1 MIVQTGEPQL
11 RKPLS
16 DIFPEF
22 NGGPSSRGSTY
33 WRRELQC
40 AREGLLSNDLG
51 WTPVQLS
58 EALDMGLLW
67 HLMLE
72 RFYKVRMVAQ
82 REMAGP
88 VGTALRA
95 AVNPMFAHSIDPTA
109 YFSAGAEDAT
119 RAAFS
124 VPDVLEGHPDY
135 DNDTWR
141 GRLERMLKSY
151 LVFSRGDQWEILA
164 VEQEFR
170 TDAANPR
177 QGVTYTSRLDL
188 VVRDYEVRAAPVLRS
203 VEHKSSTFDDPQTLK
218 MFTHDLQTWGQ
229 VWVMANALEEHWPG
243 EQYAGGLV
251 NLTTKGGKVEW
262 SKAQPRN
269 HRVVVAPPWEGL
281 LEWRESMLLAQQDQL
296 RNPERGWPKN
306 WAACNRPYG
315 LCPYF
320 DVCSTDVSRG
330 MLEQGR
336 PYTGH
341 DYAAGAPVGPFFER
355 QKKLQLSVLP

>member
-51 WTPVQLS
+51 WTPLQLS

-72 RFYKVRMVAQ
+72 RFYKVRQRAQ
-82 REMAGP
+82 QAMAGRADTP
-88 VGTALRA
+88 ALGA
-95 AVNPMFAHSIDPTA
+95 AIVNALQLNWIDPTA
-109 YFSAGAEDAT
+109 YFSAGAEEAT

-124 VPDVLEGHPDY
+124 VPDALEGPPDY

-151 LVFSRGDQWEILA
+151 LAFSRGDQWEILA
-164 VEQEFR
+164 VEHEFR
-170 TDAANPR
+170 TDAGNPR

-218 MFTHDLQTWGQ
+218 MFTHDLQTGAG
-229 VWVMANALEEHWPG
+229 VGHGERARDAL
-243 EQYAGGLV
+243 A
-251 NLTTKGGKVEW
+251 
-262 SKAQPRN
+262 R
-269 HRVVVAPPWEGL
+269 
-281 LEWRESMLLAQQDQL
+281 
-296 RNPERGWPKN
+296 
-306 WAACNRPYG
+306 
-315 LCPYF
+315 
-320 DVCSTDVSRG
+320 
-330 MLEQGR
+330 
-336 PYTGH
+336 
-341 DYAAGAPVGPFFER
+341 
-355 QKKLQLSVLP
+355 

>member
-11 RKPLS
+11 RQKLS
-16 DIFPEF
+16 DIFPELG
-22 NGGPSSRGSTY
+22 GGPSSRGSTY

-72 RFYKVRMVAQ
+72 RFYKVRKIEQ
-82 REMAGP
+82 
-88 VGTALRA
+88 
-95 AVNPMFAHSIDPTA
+95 AVMRLQSVFDGAE
-109 YFSAGAEDAT
+109 YFSAGAVEAT

-124 VPDVLEGHPDY
+124 VPDALEGHPDY

-151 LVFSRGDQWEILA
+151 LAFSRGDQWEILA

-170 TDAANPR
+170 TDAANPL

-229 VWVMANALEEHWPG
+229 VWVMANALETHWPG
-243 EQYAGGLV
+243 EYYAGGLV

-281 LEWRESMLLAQQDQL
+281 LEWRESMLLAQQDQQL
-296 RNPERGWPKN
+296 NPERGWPKN